1 MQKIQHF
8 IFYALIAL
16 LSVACQSNSP
26 TELAEMVL
34 VNGNIYTVDRSAPK
48 AEALAIAEGRIIATG
63 SDRAIK
69 KYIGDSTKVID
80 LEGKFT
86 MPGFVEG
93 HGHFSGLGKSLMNLN
108 FMKSKNWN
116 EIVNEVA
123 ERAKTAKPGEWIIGR
138 GWHQEKWNEPLTL
151 QVLGYPYHDELSA
164 VTPNNP
170 VMLTHASGHSLFAN
184 AKAMELAGV
193 SKETPNP
200 VGGEIVRDSQ
210 GEAIGVFE
218 ETAEGIIE
226 NAYQSWRSTLS
237 EEEKLQEWYQ
247 QIELAEQNSLENGVT
262 SFQDAGSS
270 FAEIDR
276 YKKLAEAGELEVR
289 LWAMISA
296 AQDNLEEEITKFPM
310 VGIGNNF
317 FTVRAIKAYMDGA
330 LGAFGAWLLS
340 PYDDKADFLGQNT
353 TPISEIKKVA
363 DIAISNDLQM
373 CTHAI
378 GDRGNRMVLNIY
390 EQAFYEH
397 PKKKNLRWRVEHAQ
411 HLDTTDMP
419 RFRAMGV
426 IASMQG
432 VHCTSDAP
440 YVVKR
445 LGEERARYGAYPWR
459 SLIDAGAIIMN
470 GTDAP
475 VEDISPIECYYASV
489 TRKRSNPDMEF
500 FPEQA
505 MTREEA
511 ITSYTLTPAFGA
523 FEEDIKGSL
532 SVGKVADIT
541 VLSNDLIN
549 CPEDDILDTKVLM
562 TIVNG
567 VVKYEAKDD

>member
-1 MQKIQHF
+1 MQKINQLIFFLF
-8 IFYALIAL
+8 IPLFFM
-16 LSVACQSNSP
+16 ACEPNEPVES
-26 TELAEMVL
+26 ADMVL
-34 VNGNIYTVDRSAPK
+34 TNGNIYTVDSNLPT
-48 AEALAIAEGRIIATG
+48 AEAIAVTDGKIIAIG
-63 SDRAIK
+63 SEREINN
-69 KYIGDSTKVID
+69 YIGDSTKVID
-80 LEGKFT
+80 LEGQFT

-93 HGHFSGLGKSLMNLN
+93 HAHFSGLGKSLMNLN

-116 EIVNEVA
+116 EIVNMVA
-123 ERAKTAKPGEWIIGR
+123 ERAKTAQPGEWIIGR
-138 GWHQEKWNEPLTL
+138 GWHQEKWNEPLAR

-164 VTPNNP
+164 ISPDNP

-193 SKETPNP
+193 SVETPNP
-200 VGGEIVRDSQ
+200 MGGEIVRDSR

-218 ETAEGIIE
+218 EKAEGIIE
-226 NAYQSWRSTLS
+226 SAYQEWRSTLS
-237 EEEKLQEWYQ
+237 EEDKLAEWYK

-276 YKKLAEAGELEVR
+276 YKKLAEEGELDLR

-296 AQDNLEEEITKFPM
+296 AQDNIEEEIKKFPM
-310 VGIGNNF
+310 VGIGDNF

-330 LGAFGAWLLS
+330 LGAFGAWLLQ
-340 PYDDKADFLGQNT
+340 PYNDKADFLGQNT

-363 DIAISNDLQM
+363 DIAVNNDLQM

-397 PKKKNLRWRVEHAQ
+397 PEKKNLRWRVEHAQ
-411 HLDTTDMP
+411 HLDTADMP
-419 RFRAMGV
+419 RFREMGV

-440 YVVKR
+440 FVVKR
-445 LGEERARYGAYPWR
+445 LGEERAKYGAYPWR
-459 SLIDAGAIIMN
+459 SLLEAGAIVIN

-475 VEDISPIECYYASV
+475 VEDISPIECFYASV
-489 TRKRSNPDMEF
+489 TRKRTNPAMEF

-505 MTREEA
+505 MTRQEA
-511 ITSYTLTPAFGA
+511 ITSYTLTPAFAA

-532 SVGKVADIT
+532 KVGKVADIT

-549 CPEDDILDTKVLM
+549 CDEEDILDTKVLM
-562 TIVNG
+562 TIVDG
-567 VVKYEAKDD
+567 VVKYDATDD